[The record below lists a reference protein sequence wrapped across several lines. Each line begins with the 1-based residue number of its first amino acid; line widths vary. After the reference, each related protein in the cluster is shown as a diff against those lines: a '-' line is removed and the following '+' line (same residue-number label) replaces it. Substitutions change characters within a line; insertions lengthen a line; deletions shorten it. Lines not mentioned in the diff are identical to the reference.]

1 MESRNAHY
9 VDNKRLLEELTKHH
23 ELVKAAKAEG
33 KKKPRVSNYVGEC
46 ILLIAKKLCNRP
58 NFMNYPFKEE
68 MIGDGIENCLMYIDN
83 FDPSKSSNP
92 FAYIT
97 QIIYFAFI
105 RRITKEKRH
114 LYTKHKL
121 IQNSMIHNDHM
132 EQSEWNEYVEQ
143 NNFENEHMND
153 FVRAYEETLVKKKK
167 EKESVGIEQ
176 FIEEDIHDLE
186 VEMVETNDTDS
197 AHN

>member
-1 MESRNAHY
+1 MQLRNAHY
-9 VDNKRLLEELTKHH
+9 VDNKKLLEELTIHH
-23 ELVKAAKAEG
+23 GLTKKAKAEG
-33 KKKPRVSNYVGEC
+33 TKKPRISDYVGEC
-46 ILLIAKKLCNRP
+46 IFLIAKKLCNRP

-83 FDPSKSSNP
+83 FDPAKSSNP

-121 IQNSMIHNDHM
+121 IQNSMIHNEYI
-132 EQSEWNEYVEQ
+132 EQSEWNEHTEQ
-143 NNFENEHMND
+143 TYFENQHMNE
-153 FVRAYEETLVKKKK
+153 FIKSYEQTIIKKKK
-167 EKESVGIEQ
+167 DKQKIGIEQ
-176 FIEEDIHDLE
+176 FIEEDINELE
-186 VEMVETNDTDS
+186 SEIVVEEEN
-197 AHN
+197 